1 MRPRFADSERR
12 CYRPR
17 LSGAAGMKDYRLYYL
32 DRLSGHIDEV
42 EEIAA
47 ASDSEAIALAT
58 QRSDQRAKELWHRHH
73 KLKHWGEAPHF
84 AD

>member
-1 MRPRFADSERR
+1 
-12 CYRPR
+12 
-17 LSGAAGMKDYRLYYL
+17 MKDYRLYYL

-47 ASDSEAIALAT
+47 ASDSEAMTLAA
-58 QRSDQRAKELWHRHH
+58 QRSDQRARELWHRHH
-73 KLKHWGEAPHF
+73 KLKHWDEAMDL